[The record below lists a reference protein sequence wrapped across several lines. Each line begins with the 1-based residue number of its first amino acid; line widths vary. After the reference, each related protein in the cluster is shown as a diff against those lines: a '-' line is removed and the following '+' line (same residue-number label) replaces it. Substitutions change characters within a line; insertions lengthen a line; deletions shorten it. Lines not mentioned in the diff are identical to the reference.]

1 MKRILFVFGMIGI
14 VIISCSKS
22 SEKTDGSNPG
32 GGTTTIDCTG
42 VAATFSADVNPII
55 QTNCATNSGCHGAGS
70 SNGPGPL
77 LTFAQISNNKAAIRS
92 AVLSGAMP
100 LGGSLS
106 TAQKNTIA
114 CWIDHGAVSD

>member
-1 MKRILFVFGMIGI
+1 MKKILFVFGITGI
-14 VIISCSKS
+14 IFISCSKS
-22 SEKTDGSNPG
+22 TEKTDGSTGG

-42 VAATFSADVNPII
+42 VAATFSADANPII
-55 QTNCATNSGCHGAGS
+55 QTNCATNSGCYCSGS
-70 SNGPGPL
+70 TNGPGPL
-77 LTFAQISNNKAAIRS
+77 LTFAQISGNKAAIRS

-114 CWIDHGAVSD
+114 CWIDHGAAQD